1 MLRTL
6 AGDFSIASLLAGQI
20 ALGHLA
26 AGRWPLVWRLGESQS
41 LRRKKASPIDFVPFQ
56 SYEL

>member
-20 ALGHLA
+20 ALVHLA
-26 AGRWPLVWRLGESQS
+26 AGRWLRLSGQT
-41 LRRKKASPIDFVPFQ
+41 R
-56 SYEL
+56 

>member
-20 ALGHLA
+20 ALVHLA
-26 AGRWPLVWRLGESQS
+26 AGRWPLVWRLGECQWQ
-41 LRRKKASPIDFVPFQ
+41 RRQ
-56 SYEL
+56 L

>member
-20 ALGHLA
+20 ALVHLA
-26 AGRWPLVWRLGESQS
+26 AGRWPLVWRLGESQWQ
-41 LRRKKASPIDFVPFQ
+41 RRQ
-56 SYEL
+56 L